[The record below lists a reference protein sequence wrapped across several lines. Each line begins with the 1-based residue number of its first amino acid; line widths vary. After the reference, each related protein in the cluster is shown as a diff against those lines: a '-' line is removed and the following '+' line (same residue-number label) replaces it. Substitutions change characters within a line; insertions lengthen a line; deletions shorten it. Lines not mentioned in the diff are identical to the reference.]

1 MPPGRMGNMHIALPW
16 GAEGSMQ
23 EVSLG
28 RHTLGTCGHSMSM
41 HFRDGAERWENEV
54 VLIGAALFSSTPKIH
69 QEGEAK
75 IPVLHQGKGN
85 KAMAVPQLP
94 WRCSAWGQ
102 WGKPCEGREPL
113 RVDLSQLPPPRTS
126 TKGGLLQQQI
136 KQTQEKR
143 SVPFIVICCRPCKT
157 PALLTASLTSRNLS
171 HTTLLLF
178 QLHCVFVSLSL
189 FFFPPFLFFFS
200 FSCLQFAS
208 SGLFT
213 IWLLW
218 FLI

>member
-1 MPPGRMGNMHIALPW
+1 MLLHCFHQLQRSIKKEKLKSQFFTKVKKTKPWQFHSCPGDAMH
-16 GAEGSMQ
+16 G
-23 EVSLG
+23 VSG
-28 RHTLGTCGHSMSM
+28 
-41 HFRDGAERWENEV
+41 EN
-54 VLIGAALFSSTPKIH
+54 
-69 QEGEAK
+69 
-75 IPVLHQGKGN
+75 
-85 KAMAVPQLP
+85 
-94 WRCSAWGQ
+94 
-102 WGKPCEGREPL
+102 PCEGREPL
-113 RVDLSQLPPPRTS
+113 RADLSQLPPPRTS
-126 TKGGLLQQQI
+126 TKGGLLQQKI

-171 HTTLLLF
+171 RTTSLLF
-178 QLHCVFVSLSL
+178 QLHCVFVSLS
-189 FFFPPFLFFFS
+189 FFFPFLFFFS